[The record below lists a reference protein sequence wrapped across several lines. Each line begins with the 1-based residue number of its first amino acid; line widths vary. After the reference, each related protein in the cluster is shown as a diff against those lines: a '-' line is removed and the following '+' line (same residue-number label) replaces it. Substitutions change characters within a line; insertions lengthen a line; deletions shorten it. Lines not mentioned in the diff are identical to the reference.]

1 MLDPV
6 TAFATASAAY
16 SFVKKAVEAGR
27 EIEDI
32 GGQLGTWFSA
42 CADLKQAEED
52 SRDPP
57 LFKKLLHKGSVEQ
70 EAVEN
75 LMRRKKIEQQEKELR
90 ELIVYRFGVDTY
102 REMMEERRQIRNSRE
117 RVAEL
122 QRKKKAKMFQNIIVI
137 GLIVAILT
145 LPVAVSMWLFGRNE

>member
-27 EIEDI
+27 ELEDI
-32 GGQLGTWFSA
+32 GGQLGTWFGA

-75 LMRRKKIEQQEKELR
+75 LMRRRKIEQQEKELR
-90 ELIVYRFGVDTY
+90 ELIVYRFGVDAY
-102 REMMEERRQIRNSRE
+102 REMMEERRLIRNNRE
-117 RVAEL
+117 RAVEI
-122 QRKKKAKMFQNIIVI
+122 QRKQQAKVIQNILAIIIII
-137 GLIVAILT
+137 GILALPLAVAT
-145 LPVAVSMWLFGRNE
+145 WLATRNQ

>member
-102 REMMEERRQIRNSRE
+102 REMMEERRQIRNNRE

-137 GLIVAILT
+137 GLIVAILI

>member
-16 SFVKKAVEAGR
+16 NFVKKAVEAGR
-27 EIEDI
+27 ELEDI
-32 GGQLGTWFSA
+32 GGQLGTWFGA

-90 ELIVYRFGVDTY
+90 ELIVWRFGVDAY
-102 REMMEERRQIRNSRE
+102 RGMMEERKQIRDSRE
-117 RVAEL
+117 RQAAT
-122 QRKKKAKMFQNIIVI
+122 QSRHRKKYAQNVI
-137 GLIVAILT
+137 LILLVVAT
-145 LPVAVSMWLFGRNE
+145 LSIPLAFAAWLIGRTD

>member
-137 GLIVAILT
+137 GLVLSILT

>member
-122 QRKKKAKMFQNIIVI
+122 QRKKKAKMIQNIIVI

>member
-102 REMMEERRQIRNSRE
+102 REMIEERRQIRNSRE

-122 QRKKKAKMFQNIIVI
+122 QRKKKAKIFQNIIVI

>member
-122 QRKKKAKMFQNIIVI
+122 QRKKKAKIFQNIIVI
-137 GLIVAILT
+137 GLIVAILI

>member
-16 SFVKKAVEAGR
+16 NFVKKAVEAGR
-27 EIEDI
+27 ELEDI
-32 GGQLGTWFSA
+32 GGQLGTWFGA

-57 LFKKLLHKGSVEQ
+57 LFKKLLHKGTVEQ

-90 ELIVYRFGVDTY
+90 ELIVWRFGVDAY
-102 REMMEERRQIRNSRE
+102 RGMMEERKQIRDSRE
-117 RVAEL
+117 RQAAT
-122 QRKKKAKMFQNIIVI
+122 QSRHRKKYAQNVI
-137 GLIVAILT
+137 LILLVVAT
-145 LPVAVSMWLFGRNE
+145 LSIPLAFAAWLIGRTD

>member
-102 REMMEERRQIRNSRE
+102 REMMEERRQIRNNRE

-122 QRKKKAKMFQNIIVI
+122 QRKKKAKIFQNIIVI
-137 GLIVAILT
+137 GLVLSILI

>member
-122 QRKKKAKMFQNIIVI
+122 QRKKKSKMFQNIIVI
-137 GLIVAILT
+137 GLIVAILI

>member
-16 SFVKKAVEAGR
+16 NFVKRAVEAGR
-27 EIEDI
+27 ELEDI
-32 GGQLGTWFSA
+32 GGQLGTWFGA

-90 ELIVYRFGVDTY
+90 ELIVWRFGVDAY
-102 REMMEERRQIRNSRE
+102 RGMMEERKQIRDSRE
-117 RVAEL
+117 RQAAT
-122 QRKKKAKMFQNIIVI
+122 QSRHRKKYAQNVI
-137 GLIVAILT
+137 LILLVVAT
-145 LPVAVSMWLFGRNE
+145 LSIPLAFAAWLIGRTD

>member
-117 RVAEL
+117 RVVEL

>member
-102 REMMEERRQIRNSRE
+102 REMIEERRQIRNSRE

>member
-16 SFVKKAVEAGR
+16 NFVKKAVEAGR

-102 REMMEERRQIRNSRE
+102 REMMEERRQIRQSRE
-117 RVAEL
+117 RVLEL
-122 QRKKKAKMFQNIIVI
+122 QRKKQSKAIQNILVI

>member
-122 QRKKKAKMFQNIIVI
+122 QRKKKAKMIQNIIVI
-137 GLIVAILT
+137 GLIVAILI
-145 LPVAVSMWLFGRNE
+145 LPVTVSMWLFGRNE

>member
-122 QRKKKAKMFQNIIVI
+122 QRKKKAKIFQNIVVI

>member
-102 REMMEERRQIRNSRE
+102 REMMEERRQIRNNRE

-122 QRKKKAKMFQNIIVI
+122 QRKKKAKIFQNIIVI
-137 GLIVAILT
+137 GLIVAILI

>member
-122 QRKKKAKMFQNIIVI
+122 QRKKKAKMIQNIIVI
-137 GLIVAILT
+137 GLIVAILI

>member
-117 RVAEL
+117 RVTEL
-122 QRKKKAKMFQNIIVI
+122 QRKKKAKIFQNIIVI

>member
-1 MLDPV
+1 MLDPI

-16 SFVKKAVEAGR
+16 NFVKKAVEAGR

>member
-102 REMMEERRQIRNSRE
+102 REMMEERRQIRNNRE

-122 QRKKKAKMFQNIIVI
+122 QRKKKAKMIQNIIVI
-137 GLIVAILT
+137 GLIVAILI

>member
-137 GLIVAILT
+137 GLIVAILI

>member
-122 QRKKKAKMFQNIIVI
+122 QRKKKSKMFQNIIVI